1 MHDLNPEK
9 SSGPDGW
16 HPILLKYT
24 SDLINFPLS
33 VLLQKSL
40 NEGMV
45 SPKWLEACITVIHK
59 KGKKNIFENYRPVS
73 ITSIICKVMES
84 IIRDKIINQME
95 RNNIFADK
103 QHGFV
108 PLRNCMTNLLTCMES
123 WTDLIEKGQSIDIIY
138 TDFANAFD
146 NVPHQRLLRKMKDI
160 GIVGNVLNWVRSFL
174 TGRNQRVRVE
184 NEFSNSVPVKSGIP
198 QGSVLGPTL
207 FVIFINDMPEI
218 VVSMCQ
224 LFADDA
230 KIFRNVSSREDCIKL
245 QNDLDKLTEW
255 SARWQ
260 LPFNVEKCKSLHRGK
275 NNSRH
280 RYVMD
285 IQELEQVREEK
296 DLGVLVDDELK
307 FHRQTA
313 AAVKKANVVLGMF
326 DEVTL
331 PLLYKSLV
339 RPHLEYGKVIWGPFY
354 KGDIKAVERIQRRA
368 TKLVP
373 QIRNLSYE
381 ERLKKLSLSSLTH
394 RRRRGDMITTNW

>member
-1 MHDLNPEK
+1 
-9 SSGPDGW
+9 
-16 HPILLKYT
+16 
-24 SDLINFPLS
+24 
-33 VLLQKSL
+33 
-40 NEGMV
+40 
-45 SPKWLEACITVIHK
+45 
-59 KGKKNIFENYRPVS
+59 
-73 ITSIICKVMES
+73 
-84 IIRDKIINQME
+84 
-95 RNNIFADK
+95 
-103 QHGFV
+103 
-108 PLRNCMTNLLTCMES
+108 
-123 WTDLIEKGQSIDIIY
+123 
-138 TDFANAFD
+138 
-146 NVPHQRLLRKMKDI
+146 
-160 GIVGNVLNWVRSFL
+160 
-174 TGRNQRVRVE
+174 
-184 NEFSNSVPVKSGIP
+184 
-198 QGSVLGPTL
+198 
-207 FVIFINDMPEI
+207 MPEI
-218 VVSMCQ
+218 VESMCQ

-260 LPFNVEKCKSLHRGK
+260 LPFNVEKCKSLHIGK

-313 AAVKKANVVLGMF
+313 AAVKKANAVLGMLKKSFVLF
-326 DEVTL
+326 DEITL

-339 RPHLEYGKVIWGPFY
+339 RPHLEYGNVIWGPFY

-381 ERLKKLSLSSLTH
+381 ERLKKLNLSSLTY
-394 RRRRGDMITTNW
+394 RRRRGDMITTYKLVTGRINLNKEYFFKAPHSTMRGHKHKIFKEHATKFTRINSFSNRIVRDWNELTSDIVGAASTNTFKHKLDAYWKEKRYDTPF

>member
-1 MHDLNPEK
+1 MVFPK
-9 SSGPDGW
+9 S
-16 HPILLKYT
+16 
-24 SDLINFPLS
+24 
-33 VLLQKSL
+33 
-40 NEGMV
+40 
-45 SPKWLEACITVIHK
+45 LEACITAIHK
-59 KGKKNIFENYRPVS
+59 KGKKNVFENYRPVS

-84 IIRDKIINQME
+84 IIRDKIINHIE

-123 WTDLIEKGQSIDIIY
+123 WTDMIEKGQSIDIIY
-138 TDFANAFD
+138 TDFAKAFD
-146 NVPHQRLLRKMKDI
+146 KVPHQRLLRKMKDI

-218 VVSMCQ
+218 VESMCQ

-260 LPFNVEKCKSLHRGK
+260 LPFNVEKCKSLHKGK
-275 NNSRH
+275 KNSRH

-313 AAVKKANVVLGMF
+313 AAVKKANAILGMLKKSFVLF

-339 RPHLEYGKVIWGPFY
+339 RPHLEYGNVIWGPFY
-354 KGDIKAVERIQRRA
+354 KGDIKAVERIPVSLQLN
-368 TKLVP
+368 LVF
-373 QIRNLSYE
+373 
-381 ERLKKLSLSSLTH
+381 LKVLF
-394 RRRRGDMITTNW
+394 